1 MGDLGGAEALDELD
15 LGPHAEHIDRILK
28 SFASAVDSLNTLRNR
43 ASIAHP
49 NPTFLAREEAY
60 LYVNAVRTLMA
71 YIDAK
76 IAEVAANP

>member
-1 MGDLGGAEALDELD
+1 MRVDMRPRLARPRAPGNRPLGIRPDAY
-15 LGPHAEHIDRILK
+15 
-28 SFASAVDSLNTLRNR
+28 ASGVDALNTLRNR

-49 NPTFLAREEAY
+49 NEGLLDREEAY

-76 IAEVAANP
+76 LEAAVDPAT